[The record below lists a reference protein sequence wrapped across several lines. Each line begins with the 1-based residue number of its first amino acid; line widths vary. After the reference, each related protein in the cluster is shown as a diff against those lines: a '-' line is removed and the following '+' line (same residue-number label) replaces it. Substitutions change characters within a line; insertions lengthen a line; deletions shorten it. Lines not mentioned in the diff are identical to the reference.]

1 MRRRSIPSEDEMYS
15 AILDR
20 DTSYEGIFITA
31 VKTTGIFCR
40 PSCPAKKPLRENVE
54 FYATTLEAMQHGYRA
69 CKRCTPL
76 LPNGDTPPEIRELL
90 ESLEADPAERLR
102 DHDLRSRGLDPSWV
116 RRWFK
121 RNYGVTFH
129 AYQRALNLGK
139 ALQHLGSGEDVTT
152 TALDNGY
159 ESLSGFQEAMRQF
172 TGRSP
177 SENRDTVVV
186 NLSRVLTPLGP
197 MLAGMTQDGVCL
209 LEFMDRRMLRTQ
221 LVRLVDRWNCT
232 FAPGTTAVSA
242 RLEEE
247 LDAYFSGGLQAF
259 SVPLI
264 TEGTDFQEKVWEE
277 LRGIPYGQTW
287 SYRRLARGIGKPK
300 AVRAVGRAN
309 GDNRIAIIIPCH
321 RVIGSDGSL
330 TGYGGGLWRK
340 RWLLRNE
347 GAKFGYEETQ
357 VTHLRLSPEIAS

>member
-1 MRRRSIPSEDEMYS
+1 MSQHPIPSNDEMYR
-15 AILDR
+15 AILAR
-20 DTSYEGIFITA
+20 DSSYEGIFITA

-40 PSCPAKKPLRENVE
+40 PSCPAKKPHRENVE
-54 FYATTLEAMQHGYRA
+54 FFSTPLEAMQQGYRA

-76 LPNGDTPPEIRELL
+76 QPNGDTPPAIRDLL
-90 ESLEADPAERLR
+90 QTLGAQPTGRLR
-102 DHDLRSRGLDPSWV
+102 DHDLRQRGMDPSWV

-129 AYQRALNLGK
+129 AYQRALNLGQ
-139 ALQHLGSGEDVTT
+139 ALQHLGIGADVTT
-152 TALDNGY
+152 TAFDNGY
-159 ESLSGFQEAMRQF
+159 ESLSGFQEAIRQF

-186 NLSRVLTPLGP
+186 YLSRVLTPLGP
-197 MLAGMTQDGVCL
+197 MLAGATQDGVCL

-221 LVRLVDRWNCT
+221 LVRLVDRWNCA
-232 FAPGTTAVSA
+232 FAPGTAAASA
-242 RLEEE
+242 QLKEE
-247 LDAYFSGGLQAF
+247 LAAYFSGGLQAF

-264 TEGTDFQEKVWEE
+264 TEGTAFQEQVWEE

-287 SYRRLARGIGKPK
+287 SYRRLARRLGKPN
-300 AVRAVGRAN
+300 AARAVGRAN

-321 RVIGSDGSL
+321 RLIGSHGSL

-347 GAKFGYEETQ
+347 GTKFGYEETE
-357 VTHLRLSPEIAS
+357 VTHLKLSPEIAS

>member
-1 MRRRSIPSEDEMYS
+1 MSQYSIPSEDEMYRAS
-15 AILDR
+15 LAR
-20 DTSYEGIFITA
+20 DSSYEGIFITA

-40 PSCPAKKPLRENVE
+40 PSCPAKKPHRENVE
-54 FYATTLEAMQHGYRA
+54 FFSTPLEAMQHGYRA

-76 LPNGDTPPEIRELL
+76 QPDGDAPAEILELL
-90 ESLEADPAERLR
+90 ETLEAQPTERLR
-102 DHDLRSRGLDPSWV
+102 DHDLRNRGMDPSWV

-129 AYQRALNLGK
+129 AYQRAQHLGQ
-139 ALQHLGSGEDVTT
+139 ALQHLNLGAGVTSV
-152 TALDNGY
+152 AFDNGY
-159 ESLSGFQEAMRQF
+159 ESLSGFQEAIRQF

-197 MLAGMTQDGVCL
+197 MLAGVTHDGICL

-232 FAPGTTAVSA
+232 FAPGPSTVNAQLT
-242 RLEEE
+242 EE
-247 LDAYFSGGLQAF
+247 LDAYFSDGLQTF

-264 TEGTDFQEKVWEE
+264 TQGTAFQEKVWEK
-277 LRGIPYGQTW
+277 LRAIPYGQTR
-287 SYRRLARGIGKPK
+287 SYRDLARRIGKPE

-347 GAKFGYEETQ
+347 GALFGDETQ
-357 VTHLRLSPEIAS
+357 LSRRSGRFSAR

>member
-1 MRRRSIPSEDEMYS
+1 MRQHSIPSEDDMYR
-15 AILDR
+15 AILER

-76 LPNGDTPPEIRELL
+76 RPDGDTPPAIRDLL
-90 ESLEADPAERLR
+90 ETLETNPAERLR
-102 DHDLRSRGLDPSWV
+102 DQDLRERGMDPSRV

-129 AYQRALNLGK
+129 AYQRALNLGQ
-139 ALQHLGSGEDVTT
+139 ALQHLGLGADVTT
-152 TALDNGY
+152 TAFDNGY
-159 ESLSGFQEAMRQF
+159 ESLSGFQEAIRQF

-177 SENRDTVVV
+177 SLNRDTVVV

-197 MLAGMTQDGVCL
+197 MLACVTQDGVCL

-232 FAPGTTAVSA
+232 FAPGTTSVNAQL
-242 RLEEE
+242 REEV
-247 LDAYFSGGLQAF
+247 DAYFSGDLQLF
-259 SVPLI
+259 KVPLV
-264 TEGTDFQEKVWEE
+264 TEGTAFQESVWAG
-277 LRGIPYGQTW
+277 LRSIPYGQTW
-287 SYRRLARGIGKPK
+287 SYRKLARRISKPQ

-347 GAKFGYEETQ
+347 GAKIGYEETQ
-357 VTHLRLSPEIAS
+357 VTHLKRSPEIAS